1 MSARVFSRLRL
12 RTLLK
17 FRRCAE
23 EWIAREWTRWKPRS
37 ITHDRTAPDR
47 PPTIPRTPCNTTS
60 RRSVVPRDLMPFLAR
75 AG

>member
-1 MSARVFSRLRL
+1 MKACVFSRLWL

-23 EWIAREWTRWKPRS
+23 EWIARERTRWKPRNK
-37 ITHDRTAPDR
+37 THDRTASSR
-47 PPTIPRTPCNTTS
+47 PPTIPRTPCSTTS
-60 RRSVVPRDLMPFLAR
+60 GRTVVPLDLMPFLTR